1 MRKFYTPDKSTL
13 LQGTLGWL
21 RRSLVSTLSLVASH
35 KNTWKPVDNAKSFAD
50 FFWFSFGPYSQPFS
64 GICRPHLLCL
74 LCSLQST
81 PSTLTRSQS
90 HLTHS
95 QGTRAEK
102 TFIPASTLGGHLSA
116 LSIFHLQ
123 LVLQQEASVK

>member
-50 FFWFSFGPYSQPFS
+50 FFWFSFGPYRVSLSQVSADLTFSVSFALSSPLPLPLSGPRAISLIPKGPGLRRLSFLLPPWEGTSQPLVSFISNLLFS
-64 GICRPHLLCL
+64 KKHL
-74 LCSLQST
+74 
-81 PSTLTRSQS
+81 
-90 HLTHS
+90 
-95 QGTRAEK
+95 
-102 TFIPASTLGGHLSA
+102 
-116 LSIFHLQ
+116 
-123 LVLQQEASVK
+123 